1 MDGISEI
8 QIEELLDA
16 IELAEYPLLRWGITN
31 SSFTDSELKS
41 LISKVAIGKDVELL
55 KNALLVRGLV
65 FETPYGTYR
74 SRIAELIR
82 LTLRLRQW
90 FPEKKSDSGKLL
102 IHDVK
107 YHLRPRSFPKRD
119 VISNSVIESLVANG
133 LCSDF
138 DIAQAIFPE
147 RISKFQERAI
157 TEVSESLNS
166 DRDES
171 FVVASGTGS
180 GKTNAYFIPLF
191 NWLSEEV
198 KRVGQLGVR
207 SIALYPR
214 NELLKDQLSNAL
226 GLTQRLN
233 VELKKKS
240 LPMIRLGIWFGDT
253 PWDLGAIKSGQNKNW
268 LKTKVEGKNAFTCPF
283 LRCHVCTDAKDLVL
297 LEDDIQRR
305 VSTLRCQNRTCDFKV
320 TSEELVYERRALS
333 VANGGCEVL
342 FTTTESLN
350 RQMSTAYGDSAFG
363 LSASS
368 KLKSVLVDEAHIY
381 DGLTGAQNAY
391 LFRRLRHRV
400 SRPLTWVSLSATL
413 DNPSVFINDL
423 IGLITSVIEP
433 ESTELEL
440 RGSDYVMAVRH
451 YLESKSSP
459 LSSAIQLAMLMTR
472 SLDPLNQETKSGGLF
487 GSKLFIFGD
496 KHDVVNRFYAS
507 LSDAEGSPIKGRNH
521 RPRSPKSLATLR
533 SENQSGLS
541 DDFRESGISR
551 YDDGQWWK
559 LSEDLGHAFGMQ
571 SGKKVGITSSQQRGI
586 NKDADIVVATGSLE
600 VGYDDISVGAVLQYK
615 VPKSSA
621 SFLQRKGR
629 AGRTQAMRP
638 ITAMVLSPFG
648 SDRTAWTNAEN
659 QIFLPRLPERRLPLG
674 NRYTQKMQATYALLD
689 WLHYSAGSSNSWA
702 LLSGKSFDRKY
713 LGNSMSSLSKLLEDV
728 EYQREFANYVSKCLD
743 IREIETEQVLW
754 SQPRGILSVVVPTI
768 LRRLENSFT
777 EDGADDK
784 SPLKEFVSADL
795 FSELNS
801 QDVEVV
807 FPGEAEEK
815 QFLPIDR
822 SLREFSPGNVSRH
835 FRERYW
841 LPVGSDQATI
851 DVSQIYGVMDSG
863 YSFRIN
869 DEDVP
874 FYRPT
879 LLKLAATPEGIN
891 DSTTTYGN
899 WGKSF
904 HCVGNSL
911 PISTGITVWD
921 KQKVLINSYLHS
933 RGSNVLVYRYI
944 DKTEGWISKRI
955 GNPERVDSSFVVG
968 DKKVVIGFDLT
979 VDGLKIELNKPT
991 EYPGISNRE
1000 RTEWLEYIL
1009 KRNTDLMAVAN
1020 VFDLERIARGL
1031 ILMRLKYD
1039 ALGQILELSDF
1050 DFMQELTE
1058 STKVVQ
1064 LDLNL
1069 ETSENEFHWLTP
1081 VEIVTIRKLF
1091 AQVHDAR
1098 NHEWETWLDN
1108 RIMTSLAGLILES
1121 FRMMIPEIDFD
1132 DLIIDVTSSQNDD
1145 SLIAVWICETSVG
1158 GNGSIERIVD
1168 ELQNGLQFEFFVQ
1181 SLLKPQEFEKLDS
1194 ELRSLIQFA
1203 KHEGSSYADEI
1214 RESWSQGLAKVEN
1227 SITKFFNAVED
1238 KHMFPTNSAR
1248 SVFVNRF
1255 LGPGCQ
1261 PDLMDF
1267 GFQISS
1273 QWDVDEDRIGFSI
1286 SPEIAGLIW
1295 KDNAQFD
1302 HALHLEQPTPARR
1315 AAAVTGLA
1323 WTRKEQGVEMDFEI
1337 SNPFN
1342 FNSSF
1347 DFTAFRK
1354 MVTVDIEAD
1363 RQLVEHEDRNPN
1375 YNGVEEIRFSGSPE
1389 EVRREIIA
1397 AILDPVEDDA
1407 IWVYRRIFEVTPDD
1421 RGISASMRADYV
1433 SL

>member
-1 MDGISEI
+1 LNENSDA
-8 QIEELLDA
+8 QIEKILDA
-16 IELAEYPLLRWGITN
+16 IELAEYPLLRWGISD
-31 SSFTDSELKS
+31 SSFTDSELQS
-41 LISKVAIGKDVELL
+41 LISKTVVNGDFVSLKKKLL
-55 KNALLVRGLV
+55 DRGLV

-90 FPEKKSDSGKLL
+90 FPEMKSDSGKLL
-102 IHDVK
+102 VHDVK

-119 VISNSVIESLVANG
+119 VISSSVIEFLITKG
-133 LCSDF
+133 LSSDF
-138 DIAQAIFPE
+138 EIAHSIFPE
-147 RISKFQERAI
+147 KISRFQEKAI
-157 TEVSESLNS
+157 TEVLESLNS
-166 DRDES
+166 QMNGS

-198 KRVGQLGVR
+198 KRVGRLGVR

-226 GLTQRLN
+226 GLTQKLN
-233 VELKKKS
+233 IELKKKS
-240 LPMIRLGIWFGDT
+240 LPMIRLGIWYTDT
-253 PWDLGAIKSGQNKNW
+253 PRRLSDIKSGYLKNW
-268 LKTKVEGKNAFTCPF
+268 IKIRVEGKNAYICPF
-283 LRCHVCTDAKDLVL
+283 LRCHVCVEAKDLVL
-297 LEDDIQRR
+297 FEDDIQRGL
-305 VSTLRCQNRTCDFKV
+305 STLRCQNTMCDFKV
-320 TSEELVYERRALS
+320 TSDELVFERNSLS
-333 VANGGCEVL
+333 VDNGGCEVL

-350 RQMSTAYGDSAFG
+350 RQMASVDGDRAFG

-381 DGLTGAQNAY
+381 DGLTGAQNAF
-391 LFRRLRHRV
+391 LFRRLRYRV
-400 SRPLTWVSLSATL
+400 GRPLTWVSLSATL
-413 DNPSVFINDL
+413 DNPSDFIMDL
-423 IGLITSVIEP
+423 TGLVTSVITP
-433 ESTELEL
+433 EIDDLEY
-440 RGSDYVMAVRH
+440 RGSDYVMAIRH

-459 LSSAIQLAMLMTR
+459 LSTAIQLAMLISRT
-472 SLDPLNQETKSGGLF
+472 LDPRNQISKSNGLF

-507 LSDAEGSPIKGRNH
+507 LADAEGFELDRKRFRRMPA
-521 RPRSPKSLATLR
+521 SLATLR
-533 SENQSGLS
+533 SENQSGLA
-541 DDFRESGISR
+541 DEFRESGISR

-559 LSEDLGHAFGMQ
+559 LSEDLGHAFGAM
-571 SGKKVGITSSQQRGI
+571 SMKKVGITSSQQRGI

-600 VGYDDISVGAVLQYK
+600 VGYDDTAVGAVLQYK
-615 VPKSSA
+615 APKSSA
-621 SFLQRKGR
+621 SFMQRKGR
-629 AGRTQAMRP
+629 AGRTQSMRP

-659 QIFLPRLPERRLPLG
+659 QVFLPRLPERRLPLG

-689 WLHYSAGSSNSWA
+689 WLHYSARSSNSWL
-702 LLSGKSFDRKY
+702 LLSGKFFDRKY
-713 LGNSMSSLSKLLEDV
+713 LGDSISSLNKLLEDV
-728 EYQREFANYVSKCLD
+728 DYQREFANYVSKCLD
-743 IREIETEQVLW
+743 LGEIETEQVLW

-777 EDGADDK
+777 EDGTDDK
-784 SPLKEFVSADL
+784 PLKEFVSADL

-815 QFLPIDR
+815 QFLLIDR

-841 LPVGSDQATI
+841 LPVGSDQDTI
-851 DVSQIYGVMDSG
+851 DVSQMYGAVDSG
-863 YSFRIN
+863 YSFLIN

-879 LLKLAATPEGIN
+879 LLKLAVTPEGIN

-904 HCVGNSL
+904 HCVGKAL
-911 PISTGITVWD
+911 PISTGITVWG
-921 KQKVLINSYLHS
+921 KQKVSINSYLHS

-955 GNPERVDSSFVVG
+955 GNPERIDASFVVG
-968 DKKVVIGFDLT
+968 DQKVVIGFDLT
-979 VDGLKIELNKPT
+979 VDGLNIELKKPT
-991 EYPGISNRE
+991 EYPEISNRE
-1000 RTEWLEYIL
+1000 RTEWLEFIL
-1009 KRNTDLMAVAN
+1009 KRNSDLMAVAN

-1031 ILMRLKYD
+1031 ILLRLKYGTLD
-1039 ALGQILELSDF
+1039 QIFELSDF
-1050 DFMQELTE
+1050 DFMQELIE

-1069 ETSENEFHWLTP
+1069 EISENDFHWLTP
-1081 VEIVTIRKLF
+1081 VEIVTIRNLF
-1091 AQVHDAR
+1091 SQANDAR
-1098 NHEWETWLDN
+1098 NHEWETWLDD
-1108 RIMTSLAGLILES
+1108 RVMTSLAGLILES

-1145 SLIAVWICETSVG
+1145 SLINVWICETSIG
-1158 GNGSIERIVD
+1158 GNGSIEKIVD
-1168 ELQNGLQFEFFVQ
+1168 ELQGVSQFEFFVQ

-1194 ELRSLIQFA
+1194 ELRSMIQFA
-1203 KHEGSSYADEI
+1203 KDEGSSYADEI

-1227 SITKFFNAVED
+1227 SITKFFNAVEA
-1238 KHMFPTNSAR
+1238 KHIFPTNSSR

-1261 PDLMDF
+1261 PDLIDF
-1267 GFQISS
+1267 GLQISS
-1273 QWDVDEDRIGFSI
+1273 QWDVDEERIRFAI

-1295 KDNAQFD
+1295 KDNAQYD
-1302 HALHLEQPTPARR
+1302 QALHLELPTPARR

-1323 WTRKEQGVEMDFEI
+1323 WTRKEQGVAMDFEI

-1342 FNSSF
+1342 FHSSF
-1347 DFTAFRK
+1347 DFTALRK
-1354 MVTVDIEAD
+1354 MVTVDIEIDMQPA
-1363 RQLVEHEDRNPN
+1363 ED
-1375 YNGVEEIRFSGSPE
+1375 GEQISAQGGIEGIRISGSPE
-1389 EVRREIIA
+1389 QIRREIINT
-1397 AILDPVEDDA
+1397 ILDPVEDDA
-1407 IWVYRRIFEVTPDD
+1407 IWVYRRIFEVIADGRD
-1421 RGISASMRADYV
+1421 LSAKMKADYV

>member
-1 MDGISEI
+1 MDGISDI

-41 LISKVAIGKDVELL
+41 LISKIAVDGDVESL

-90 FPEKKSDSGKLL
+90 FPGKKSDSGKLL
-102 IHDVK
+102 IHDIK

-119 VISNSVIESLVANG
+119 VVSNSVIESLVAKG

-138 DIAQAIFPE
+138 DIARAIFPE
-147 RISKFQERAI
+147 KISKFQERAI
-157 TEVSESLNS
+157 TEVSDSLNS
-166 DRDES
+166 DRNES

-191 NWLSEEV
+191 NWLSQEV
-198 KRVGQLGVR
+198 QRVGHLGVR

-226 GLTQRLN
+226 GLTQKLN

-240 LPMIRLGIWFGDT
+240 LPMIRLGIWYTDT
-253 PWDLGAIKSGQNKNW
+253 PKRLSEIKSGYKSGW
-268 LKTKVEGKNAFTCPF
+268 LKIKAEGKNAFTCPF
-283 LRCHVCTDAKDLVL
+283 LRCQVCLDAKDLVL
-297 LEDDIQRR
+297 LEDDIQKG
-305 VSTLRCQNRTCDFKV
+305 VSTLRCQNRACDFKV
-320 TSEELVYERRALS
+320 TSDELVYERDFLS
-333 VANGGCEVL
+333 KSDGGCEVL

-350 RQMSTAYGDSAFG
+350 RQLGSVNGDTAFG

-368 KLKSVLVDEAHIY
+368 KLKSVLVDEAHMY

-400 SRPLTWVSLSATL
+400 GRPLTWVSLSATL

-423 IGLITSVIEP
+423 IGLSTSVIEP
-433 ESTELEL
+433 ESMELEL

-472 SLDPLNQETKSGGLF
+472 ILDPLNQVSKSGGLF

-496 KHDVVNRFYAS
+496 KLDVVNRFHAS
-507 LSDAEGSPIKGRNH
+507 LSDAEGSPIQGRSY

-541 DDFRESGISR
+541 DDLRESGISR

-600 VGYDDISVGAVLQYK
+600 VGYDDASVGAVLQYK

-659 QIFLPRLPERRLPLG
+659 QVFLPRLPERRLPLG

-689 WLHYSAGSSNSWA
+689 WLHYSSGSSNSWN
-702 LLSGKSFDRKY
+702 LLSERYFKPY
-713 LGNSMSSLSKLLEDV
+713 LLADSINQLNRLIEDTTYQSEFSS
-728 EYQREFANYVSKCLD
+728 YISKCLGLLD
-743 IREIETEQVLW
+743 TETEQVLW

-768 LRRLENSFT
+768 LRRLERSFT
-777 EDGADDK
+777 EDGQGDSA
-784 SPLKEFVSADL
+784 PLKEFISSSL

-801 QDVEVV
+801 QEVEAV
-807 FPGEAEEK
+807 FPSEAEES

-822 SLREFSPGNVSRH
+822 TLREFSPGNVSRH

-841 LPVGSDQATI
+841 LPVGSDQDTI
-851 DVSQIYGVMDSG
+851 DVSQIYGAVDSG

-869 DEDVP
+869 DEDIP
-874 FYRPT
+874 FFRPT
-879 LLKLAATPEGIN
+879 LLKLAVTPDGIN

-899 WGKSF
+899 WDKSF

-911 PISTGITVWD
+911 PISTGITVWGG
-921 KQKVLINSYLHS
+921 QKVLINSYLHS

-944 DKTEGWISKRI
+944 DRTEGWTSKRI
-955 GNPERVDSSFVVG
+955 GNPERIDSSFVVG
-968 DKKVVIGFDLT
+968 GQKVVIGFDLT
-979 VDGLKIELNKPT
+979 VDGMNIELNKPT
-991 EYPGISNRE
+991 EYPEICNRE
-1000 RTEWLEYIL
+1000 RTEWLEFIL
-1009 KRNTDLMAVAN
+1009 KQNTDLKAVAN
-1020 VFDLERIARGL
+1020 VFELEKIARGL
-1031 ILMRLKYD
+1031 ILMRLKFETLD
-1039 ALGQILELSDF
+1039 QIIELSDF
-1050 DFMQELTE
+1050 EFMQELIE

-1081 VEIVTIRKLF
+1081 VEIATIRSLF
-1091 AQVHDAR
+1091 SQAHEDR
-1098 NHEWETWLDN
+1098 NHEWKSWLDN
-1108 RIMTSLAGLILES
+1108 RVMTSLAGLILES

-1145 SLIAVWICETSVG
+1145 SLISVWICETSIG

-1168 ELQNGLQFEFFVQ
+1168 ELQGVSQFEFFVQ

-1194 ELRSLIQFA
+1194 ELRSMIQFA
-1203 KHEGSSYADEI
+1203 KDEGASYADEI
-1214 RESWSQGLAKVEN
+1214 RESWSQGLAKVET
-1227 SITKFFNAVED
+1227 SIARFFNAVES
-1238 KHMFPTNSAR
+1238 KHMFPTNSSR

-1267 GFQISS
+1267 GLQISS
-1273 QWDVDEDRIGFSI
+1273 QWDADEDRIGFAI

-1295 KDNAQFD
+1295 KDNDQYD
-1302 HALHLEQPTPARR
+1302 CALHLEHPTPARR

-1342 FNSSF
+1342 FNSGF
-1347 DFTAFRK
+1347 DFTALRK
-1354 MVTVDIEAD
+1354 MVTVEIETD
-1363 RQLVEHEDRNPN
+1363 RRLAEDGEQIPDRS
-1375 YNGVEEIRFSGSPE
+1375 GIEGIRISGSPE
-1389 EVRREIIA
+1389 QIRREIIA

-1407 IWVYRRIFEVTPDD
+1407 IWVYRRIFEIVADGRD
-1421 RGISASMRADYV
+1421 LSANMRVDYV